1 MADLRRDEALRIPD
15 SLDYSKMQLS
25 AEDREKLSA
34 ARPAS
39 LAAAQRISGVTP
51 AALLMLLQHVR
62 KRQARGDRGGGG
74 GSEEAAAGEGGV
86 AEQGAQDRAAASG
99 A

>member
-1 MADLRRDEALRIPD
+1 MKRDEALRIPD
-15 SLDYSKMQLS
+15 TLDYSKMQLS

-39 LAAAQRISGVTP
+39 LAAAQRIPGVTP

-62 KRQARGDRGGGG
+62 KRQPRGGGG
-74 GSEEAAAGEGGV
+74 GGAAGPGTQE
-86 AEQGAQDRAAASG
+86 ELAQAAAASG